1 MLTPVMETVEL
12 RPATDDDV
20 ETLAAIQD
28 AEDIA
33 WWGAPDGDVDDMR
46 TELEQV
52 RFAHGSL
59 EVATRIAMVAG
70 RPAGSV
76 LLSGRGRADMATDP
90 SHGAQVVAEVRRRL
104 VAWAVDA
111 GATTMESL
119 AQDQGRLATLAE
131 FGFHP
136 SRSSFELERSAD
148 VSDLGPTSW
157 PAGIAPA
164 TFRPAVDDEEVH
176 EMIYSVWLD
185 VEGHTY
191 RPLEE
196 WRTLFLADPSFDPDL
211 AIVARR
217 DDGIGPV
224 AGFAVGRV
232 FTGTVGWVSQVAVG
246 RPDRGVGLGRALLV
260 EAFTR
265 LAARDVEILGLGV
278 EAANATALGLYRSV
292 GLDVTR
298 EFVHCTRA

>member
-1 MLTPVMETVEL
+1 MLTPMIDGVEL

-20 ETLAAIQD
+20 EALAAIQD
-28 AEDIA
+28 AEDVA
-33 WWGAPDGDVDDMR
+33 WWGVPDGDIDDMW
-46 TELEQV
+46 TELERV

-59 EVATRIAMVAG
+59 EVATRIALVAG
-70 RPAGSV
+70 RPVGSV
-76 LLSGRGRADMATDP
+76 LLSGHGRADVAIDP
-90 SHGAQVVAEVRRRL
+90 SHADVAEVRRRL

-111 GATTMESL
+111 GTTTLESL
-119 AQDQGRLATLAE
+119 AQDRDRLATLAE
-131 FGFHP
+131 FGFRP
-136 SRSSFELERSAD
+136 TRSSFELERSGD
-148 VSDLGPTSW
+148 VSDLGPTRW

-164 TFRPAVDDEEVH
+164 PFRPAVDDEEVH

-196 WRTLFLADPSFDPDL
+196 WRTLFLADPSFDADL
-211 AIVARR
+211 AVVARR
-217 DDGIGPV
+217 DDGTGPV
-224 AGFAVGRV
+224 AGFAGGRV

-246 RPDRGVGLGRALLV
+246 RPDRGIGLGRALLV

-292 GLDVTR
+292 GLEVAR